1 MSSPA
6 EQPPAALRF
15 GPFEL
20 DTRAGE
26 LRKDGRRVKLQEQ
39 PFRML
44 QVLLER
50 PGEVVTRDELRQR
63 LWPAGT
69 FVDFDNSLSTVV
81 NKVRAAL
88 GDAAESPR
96 FVETLGRRGYRFIAP
111 MGAPPIPPPVA
122 PPPVEGGGERSRV
135 ALFAAMGVVLV
146 AALLLFALG
155 PWRGRG
161 AHPPITSLAVLP
173 LANLSNDPDQE
184 YFADG
189 LTDAL
194 ITDLASIRALRV
206 ISRHSVMGYK
216 GSRKPLPEIARELG
230 VDGVVEGSVA
240 RSAGRV
246 RVTAQ
251 LVHAPTDRHLWARHY
266 ERDTR
271 DLFALE
277 SELSA
282 TIAREVRTVVTSRE
296 LERLARPHTTSAE
309 AYDDYLRGR
318 FFWNKRTEEGLEK
331 ALTYFQ
337 RAVAKDPGFALAH
350 AGIAESYGPLA
361 FGGFMP
367 TAETAPR
374 MRAAATRALELDE
387 TLAEA
392 HTALA
397 ACMAFQEWNWAAAEG
412 EFHRAIEAN
421 PNYATAHAWYGLYLG
436 LLGRSEEDVAER
448 TRALDLDPLSLPVNA
463 GLGDAL
469 GRAGRL
475 PAAVRQLQK
484 TLELAPDFPQA
495 HEYLGEVYLRQ
506 GRNDAAIVEFQ
517 EARANGSLGYAYAV
531 AGRQAEARRVL
542 ADLERRAGA
551 RYVPA
556 VDLAAVHAGLGER
569 DQAFL
574 WLEKAFRD
582 RVPSLSGLRVDPRL
596 ASLHADSRFA
606 DLLRRMNLPPLP
618 VQGMARSAHDQPR
631 PPLSSAPQGLQGA
644 RAEGGD
650 LRLLAHGRVDERGA
664 LERAAQQRELPLR
677 ERDPDLRPL
686 AFDLHWS
693 LT

>member
-1 MSSPA
+1 M
-6 EQPPAALRF
+6 
-15 GPFEL
+15 
-20 DTRAGE
+20 
-26 LRKDGRRVKLQEQ
+26 
-39 PFRML
+39 
-44 QVLLER
+44 
-50 PGEVVTRDELRQR
+50 
-63 LWPAGT
+63 
-69 FVDFDNSLSTVV
+69 
-81 NKVRAAL
+81 
-88 GDAAESPR
+88 
-96 FVETLGRRGYRFIAP
+96 
-111 MGAPPIPPPVA
+111 
-122 PPPVEGGGERSRV
+122 
-135 ALFAAMGVVLV
+135 
-146 AALLLFALG
+146 
-155 PWRGRG
+155 
-161 AHPPITSLAVLP
+161 
-173 LANLSNDPDQE
+173 
-184 YFADG
+184 
-189 LTDAL
+189 
-194 ITDLASIRALRV
+194 
-206 ISRHSVMGYK
+206 
-216 GSRKPLPEIARELG
+216 
-230 VDGVVEGSVA
+230 
-240 RSAGRV
+240 
-246 RVTAQ
+246 
-251 LVHAPTDRHLWARHY
+251 
-266 ERDTR
+266 
-271 DLFALE
+271 
-277 SELSA
+277 
-282 TIAREVRTVVTSRE
+282 
-296 LERLARPHTTSAE
+296 
-309 AYDDYLRGR
+309 
-318 FFWNKRTEEGLEK
+318 
-331 ALTYFQ
+331 
-337 RAVAKDPGFALAH
+337 
-350 AGIAESYGPLA
+350 
-361 FGGFMP
+361 
-367 TAETAPR
+367 
-374 MRAAATRALELDE
+374 
-387 TLAEA
+387 
-392 HTALA
+392 
-397 ACMAFQEWNWAAAEG
+397 
-412 EFHRAIEAN
+412 
-421 PNYATAHAWYGLYLG
+421 
-436 LLGRSEEDVAER
+436 AER